1 MPLAAT
7 AQAPTGTL
15 GDISFLMADGERLVR
30 VDVSRE
36 LMAHI
41 TRSRWQSPEG
51 GMAALEKARSRI
63 EQIASAK
70 YDAKDFLRYAN
81 GHVVSIRMSD
91 WARPGL
97 A

>member
-1 MPLAAT
+1 MPLAST
-7 AQAPTGTL
+7 AQAPTGTF
-15 GDISFLMADGERLVR
+15 GDMSFLMADGDRLVR

-41 TRSRWQSPEG
+41 TGSRWRLPEDG
-51 GMAALEKARSRI
+51 LAALEKARSRI

-70 YDAKDFLRYAN
+70 YDAGDYLRYAN
-81 GHVVSIRMSD
+81 GYVVSVRMSD

-97 A
+97 V